1 MSIKV
6 NAFAEKAYK
15 HFREAG
21 MTKAGACGLMG
32 NIYSESAGFLANRVE
47 FLCIKRIKEYWGE
60 TYTDET
66 YTEAVN
72 NGKIS
77 RERFLNPLPGK
88 QYGYGAVQ
96 WTTPSRKAGLYDRTV
111 AVGKSIAD
119 EDAQLDYIL
128 WELENKY
135 QSVLSV
141 LKTTGSVKEASDKV
155 LKDFESPANWQ
166 SLSATRAGY
175 GQDYYNYF
183 TTNATKGSD
192 NVATTKDQ
200 EINKLISIA
209 KAEVGYLEKAS
220 NSQLD
225 DKTANAGY
233 GNYTKYWRDV
243 YPAYQGLAYCACFVS
258 WCFMKAFGL
267 DAAKK
272 LLKHWPYVYCPTM
285 ANLFT
290 LNANPK
296 VGDIVIFY
304 RNGVF
309 AHTGIVI
316 AVNGDQFTTIE
327 GNTSSGSSIIPNG
340 GAVCMKT
347 YYNSQLPGTKFCTPD
362 WSIMA
367 NTAETATATKTTA
380 STVTTKTATTATATS
395 GALNETPKWTGVV
408 TTGLNVRRWAGTEYG
423 TCSFSPLKEGT
434 EVGVCD
440 TVKATT
446 GDDWYFIKYQDKFGF
461 ASAKYIK
468 KKEAAPVDTTPKINA
483 DALIQALTKM
493 NSQMQKDLANGKKWG
508 YYNSKVS
515 STFAEAVA
523 NGNRR
528 CNCATL
534 PNWALKMIGV
544 LAADD
549 ASFYGKKGGDIA
561 WKKSATK
568 AAVEKYC
575 DIIRVGNKTVNKA
588 MQDGTLKKG
597 DIVTYVS
604 MNHTNVYLG
613 GERWFDSGHAYAH
626 GTGDGAWWETW
637 LGETKYGAEKIGDII
652 RLKTSVSYRVQVGV
666 YSVAANANNM
676 LAKVKAKGFTAEIV
690 KANNQY
696 IVQVG
701 GKLFPTMREAQ
712 ELVAKLDKAKFPTAI
727 TEIKN

>member
-15 HFREAG
+15 RFIEAG

-60 TYTDET
+60 TYTHET

-72 NGKIS
+72 SGKIS

-183 TTNATKGSD
+183 KEVKDVKESEVTQVTKTE
-192 NVATTKDQ
+192 A
-200 EINKLISIA
+200 INKLIDIA
-209 KAEVGYLEKAS
+209 KAEIGYLEKAS

-225 DKTANAGY
+225 SKTANAGY
-233 GNYTKYWRDV
+233 NNYTKYWRDV
-243 YPAYQGLAYCACFVS
+243 YPQYQGLAYCACFVS

-285 ANLFT
+285 ANLFK

-304 RNGVF
+304 RSGTF

-327 GNTSSGSSIIPNG
+327 GNTSNGSSIIPNG
-340 GAVCMKT
+340 GAVCMKS

-362 WSIMA
+362 WSIVA
-367 NTAETATATKTTA
+367 NVEATKTAA
-380 STVTTKTATTATATS
+380 STVTTKTAPTATAAS

-423 TCSFSPLKEGT
+423 VCSFSPLKEGT

-446 GDDWYFIKYQDKFGF
+446 GADWYFIKYQDKFGF

-468 KKEAAPVDTTPKINA
+468 KKETTATTTTTASKINVDGFLA
-483 DALIQALTKM
+483 ALTKM
-493 NSQMQKDLANGKKWG
+493 NAQMQKDLANGKKWG

-515 STFAEAVA
+515 GTFAEAVA

-544 LAADD
+544 MDENV
-549 ASFYGKKGGDIA
+549 ASFYGKKGGEIA
-561 WKKSATK
+561 WRKSATK

-575 DIIRVGNKTVNKA
+575 EVIKIGNKTVNKA
-588 MQDGTLKKG
+588 MKDGTLKKG

-637 LGETKYGAEKIGDII
+637 FGETRYGGEKIGYII
-652 RLKTSVSYRVQVGV
+652 RLRTPVSYRVQVGS
-666 YSVAANANNM
+666 YLIKDNANNM
-676 LAKVKAKGFTAEIV
+676 MAKVKAAGFTAEIITI
-690 KANNQY
+690 NNQY

-701 GKLFPTMREAQ
+701 GSLFQTKAEADA
-712 ELVAKLDKAKFPTAI
+712 LAARLDKAKFPTAVI
-727 TEIKN
+727 EIKG

>member
-6 NAFAEKAYK
+6 NAFAEKAYDV
-15 HFREAG
+15 FRKAG

-72 NGKIS
+72 SGKIT

-88 QYGYGAVQ
+88 QYGYGAIQ

-119 EDAQLDYIL
+119 EDAQLDYIIY
-128 WELENKY
+128 ELENKY
-135 QSVLSV
+135 QSVMTV

-175 GQDYYNYF
+175 GQNYYDYF
-183 TTNATKGSD
+183 KDGESEVTK
-192 NVATTKDQ
+192 VTKT
-200 EINKLISIA
+200 EAINKLIEV
-209 KAEVGYLEKAS
+209 AEGEIGYLEKKS

-267 DAAKK
+267 DKAKK

-285 ANLFT
+285 ANLFK

-316 AVNGDQFTTIE
+316 GVNGDQFTTIE
-327 GNTSSGSSIIPNG
+327 GNTSNGSSIVPNG
-340 GAVCMKT
+340 GAVCQKS

-362 WSIMA
+362 WSLVGDV
-367 NTAETATATKTTA
+367 AETKVAEPTKAAT
-380 STVTTKTATTATATS
+380 STVAKATTSTTS
-395 GALNETPKWTGVV
+395 SSTLNETVQWTGVV

-423 TCSFSPLKEGT
+423 LCSFSPLKEGT

-461 ASAKYIK
+461 ASAKYIR
-468 KKEAAPVDTTPKINA
+468 KKEAAPADTTPKINA
-483 DALIQALTKM
+483 DTLIQALTKM
-493 NSQMQKDLANGKKWG
+493 NGQMQKDLANGKKWG

-544 LAADD
+544 MAADD

-575 DIIRVGNKTVNKA
+575 DVIRVGNKTVNKA
-588 MQDGTLKKG
+588 MADGTLKKG

-637 LGETKYGAEKIGDII
+637 FGETKYGSEKIGYII

-666 YSVAANANNM
+666 YSVLANANNM
-676 LAKVKAKGFTAEIV
+676 LAKVKAKGYSAEIV

-701 GKLFPTMREAQ
+701 GKLFPTMKEAQ
-712 ELVAKLDKAKFPTAI
+712 ELVAKLDRAKFPTAI
-727 TEIKN
+727 IEIKN

>member
-15 HFREAG
+15 YFRKVG

-60 TYTDET
+60 TYTHET

-119 EDAQLDYIL
+119 EDAQLDYIIY
-128 WELENKY
+128 ELENKY
-135 QSVLSV
+135 QSVMKV
-141 LKTTGSVKEASDKV
+141 LKTTDSVKEASDKV

-175 GQDYYNYF
+175 GQNYYDYF
-183 TTNATKGSD
+183 KDDVKDESEVTK
-192 NVATTKDQ
+192 VTKT
-200 EINKLISIA
+200 EAINKLIEIA
-209 KAEVGYLEKAS
+209 KGEIGYLEKKS

-267 DAAKK
+267 DKAKK

-285 ANLFT
+285 ANLFK

-316 AVNGDQFTTIE
+316 GVNGDQFTTIE
-327 GNTSSGSSIIPNG
+327 GNTSNGSSIVPNG
-340 GAVCMKT
+340 GAVCQKS

-362 WSIMA
+362 WSIVGDVA
-367 NTAETATATKTTA
+367 ETKTVEPTKAASTATKTATATA
-380 STVTTKTATTATATS
+380 SS
-395 GALNETPKWTGVV
+395 ALNETVQWTGVV
-408 TTGLNVRRWAGTEYG
+408 TTELNVRRWAGTEYG
-423 TCSFSPLKEGT
+423 LCSFSPLKEGT
-434 EVGVCD
+434 EIGVCD

-446 GDDWYFIKYQDKFGF
+446 GNDWYFIKYQDKYGF
-461 ASAKYIK
+461 VSARYVK
-468 KKEAAPVDTTPKINA
+468 KKETAPADTTPKINA
-483 DALIQALTKM
+483 DTLIQALTKM
-493 NSQMQKDLANGKKWG
+493 NGQMQKDLANGKKWG

-534 PNWALKMIGV
+534 PNWALKIIGV

-561 WKKSATK
+561 WRKSATK

-575 DIIRVGNKTVNKA
+575 DVIKVGNKTVNKA
-588 MQDGTLKKG
+588 MADGTLRKG

-637 LGETKYGAEKIGDII
+637 FGETRYGAEKIGYII

-701 GKLFPTMREAQ
+701 GKLFPTMKEAQ
-712 ELVAKLDKAKFPTAI
+712 ELVTKLDRAKFPTAI
-727 TEIKN
+727 VEIKN

>member
-1 MSIKV
+1 
-6 NAFAEKAYK
+6 
-15 HFREAG
+15 
-21 MTKAGACGLMG
+21 
-32 NIYSESAGFLANRVE
+32 
-47 FLCIKRIKEYWGE
+47 
-60 TYTDET
+60 
-66 YTEAVN
+66 
-72 NGKIS
+72 
-77 RERFLNPLPGK
+77 
-88 QYGYGAVQ
+88 
-96 WTTPSRKAGLYDRTV
+96 
-111 AVGKSIAD
+111 
-119 EDAQLDYIL
+119 
-128 WELENKY
+128 
-135 QSVLSV
+135 
-141 LKTTGSVKEASDKV
+141 
-155 LKDFESPANWQ
+155 
-166 SLSATRAGY
+166 
-175 GQDYYNYF
+175 
-183 TTNATKGSD
+183 
-192 NVATTKDQ
+192 
-200 EINKLISIA
+200 
-209 KAEVGYLEKAS
+209 
-220 NSQLD
+220 
-225 DKTANAGY
+225 
-233 GNYTKYWRDV
+233 
-243 YPAYQGLAYCACFVS
+243 
-258 WCFMKAFGL
+258 MKAFGL

-285 ANLFT
+285 SSLFT

-316 AVNGDQFTTIE
+316 GVNGDQFTTIE
-327 GNTSSGSSIIPNG
+327 GNTSGGSTIVSNG
-340 GAVCMKT
+340 GGVFQKS

-362 WSIMA
+362 WSIVA
-367 NTAETATATKTTA
+367 NSTASASTPAAATPTKASTATPTT
-380 STVTTKTATTATATS
+380 STATTTTS
-395 GALNETPKWTGVV
+395 STLSETVQWTGVV
-408 TTGLNVRRWAGTEYG
+408 TTDLNVRRWAGTEYG
-423 TCSFSPLKEGT
+423 LCSFSPLKEGT
-434 EVGVCD
+434 EIGVCD

-446 GDDWYFIKYQDKFGF
+446 GADWYFIKYQDKFGF
-461 ASAKYIK
+461 VSAKYVK
-468 KKEAAPVDTTPKINA
+468 KKEAAPVNTTPKINA

-575 DIIRVGNKTVNKA
+575 DVIKVGNKTVNKA
-588 MQDGTLKKG
+588 MSDGTLRKG

-637 LGETKYGAEKIGDII
+637 FGETKYGAEKIGYII

-666 YSVAANANNM
+666 YSVLANANNM
-676 LAKVKAKGFTAEIV
+676 LAKVKAKGFAAEIV